1 MKHLLSNLKVGSVIE
16 VDCGY
21 CGMIDMQPVTII
33 SIGTSTDLWD
43 NTKTLPDVVVR
54 TSRGDTFAVAPDLFA

>member
-1 MKHLLSNLKVGSVIE
+1 MKHNLSKLKVGSIIE

-21 CGMIDMQPVTII
+21 CGMIDMQPVTIV

-43 NTKTLPDVVVR
+43 RTKTLPHVVVR
-54 TSRGDTFAVAPDLFA
+54 TGGGETFSVQPDLFQ